1 MTTDATDRTALIECR
16 DLHLSVRSDE
26 GMVEILKG
34 VNLDLYPGEVLGV
47 AGESGCGKSTLLKT
61 ILGILPRQAR
71 IDRGKLTL
79 DGHDLLNKQDA
90 AKVRRAIGFIPQDP
104 WLAMNPLFRVGTL
117 MMEILR
123 WTGLPGEPPRPINY
137 RNRARYRQH
146 LVDLLRAVKLPDPE
160 GALERYPHQFSGGQR
175 QRILIASALA
185 SRPRVLLADEPTTA
199 LDVTTQL
206 QILRLLQDLV
216 EEFDTAM
223 LFVTHDFGV
232 IAQLCDRVAV
242 MRSGQV
248 VEVGA
253 TRQVID
259 EPRHDY
265 TRALIASHPDRQEP
279 VATCGG
285 TLTAAGI

>member
-1 MTTDATDRTALIECR
+1 MTTAATDRTALIECR

-71 IDRGKLTL
+71 VDRGRLTL
-79 DGHDLLNKQDA
+79 DGHDLLARQDA

-104 WLAMNPLFRVGTL
+104 WLAMNPLFRVGT
-117 MMEILR
+117 MMLEILR
-123 WTGLPGEPPRPINY
+123 WTGLPGEPPRPITY

-206 QILRLLQDLV
+206 QILHLLQDLV

-279 VATCGG
+279 VAMGG
-285 TLTAAGI
+285 EASTAAGI